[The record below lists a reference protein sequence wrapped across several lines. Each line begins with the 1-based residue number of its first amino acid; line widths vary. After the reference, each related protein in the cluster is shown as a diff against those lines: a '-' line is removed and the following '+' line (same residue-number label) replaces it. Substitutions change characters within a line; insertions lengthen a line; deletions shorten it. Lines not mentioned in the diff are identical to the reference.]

1 MAIKKVPRLPHR
13 RGSQSSEDDFFDIP
27 DEPCL
32 AILKRQLRRI
42 RTWVVFALFALFII
56 WFRLKRPQPS
66 PLPHINYDLV
76 DWSRYAYSQ
85 YATSSAYLCNSVMV
99 FEALHRLGSRAQRVL
114 FFPEDWDVTVESE
127 RDRDSQLLAMA
138 RDKFNV
144 MLIPIDMAMIKP
156 GAGPGEPWD
165 KSISKLLAFGE
176 SEYDRIIHLDSD
188 ANILQ
193 NLDEL
198 FFLPPNK
205 VAMPRAYWAL
215 PDAKQLSSLLIVIEP
230 SYSEYNALMEAAL
243 PAMYG
248 QKVVN
253 TSSTHRYDMEL
264 LNERYVDSATVLPHR
279 QYGLVSGEFR
289 AEDHRN
295 FLGNDYEVWDPDKV
309 LSEAK
314 LVHFSDWPLPKPWVM
329 WPQKLLAEML
339 PKCKHNPGTPQ
350 ESGCRDR
357 EVWKSIYH
365 DFRRRRKD
373 ICKLLSY
380 PAPDW
385 PPTEHPGSSES
396 TEHLSAI
403 NDPTLRSDYISRKA
417 FLPHTCR
424 CRGYGIPEADDR
436 MTTETAKNGDDTTC
450 GVEIDRSNYWISQL
464 CHKTKDELFEK
475 IEYENSAI
483 DYFNRA
489 CNYSPN
495 ATSCDGTKYLLVPP
509 AGLSMVAENLFL
521 QFEVLGQNA

>member
-42 RTWVVFALFALFII
+42 RTWVVFAIFALFII

-396 TEHLSAI
+396 TEH
-403 NDPTLRSDYISRKA
+403 
-417 FLPHTCR
+417 
-424 CRGYGIPEADDR
+424 
-436 MTTETAKNGDDTTC
+436 
-450 GVEIDRSNYWISQL
+450 V
-464 CHKTKDELFEK
+464 
-475 IEYENSAI
+475 
-483 DYFNRA
+483 
-489 CNYSPN
+489 
-495 ATSCDGTKYLLVPP
+495 
-509 AGLSMVAENLFL
+509 
-521 QFEVLGQNA
+521 